1 MAVIKMKVTYQDGRE
16 VEVIASPR
24 AQVMTEE
31 RTAGSENRW
40 LLRHYYLAWASLH
53 KAGKEPADFETFLD
67 QIADAETV
75 DEVDKADEPDPTQP
89 AQPGDTSSD

>member
-1 MAVIKMKVTYQDGRE
+1 MAVIKMKVTYNDGRE
-16 VEVIASPR
+16 VEVIATPR

-31 RTAGSENRW
+31 RTAGTEDRW

-67 QIADAETV
+67 LIADAETV
-75 DEVDKADEPDPTQP
+75 EKAEEPGPTQP

>member
-1 MAVIKMKVTYQDGRE
+1 MAVIKMKVTYNDGRE

-31 RTAGSENRW
+31 RTAGADDRW

-67 QIADAETV
+67 LIADAETV
-75 DEVDKADEPDPTQP
+75 DPDKAEEPDPTQL
-89 AQPGDTSSD
+89 AQPGATSSD

>member
-1 MAVIKMKVTYQDGRE
+1 MAVIKMKVTYNDGRE
-16 VEVIASPR
+16 VEVIATPR

-31 RTAGSENRW
+31 RTAGTEDRW

-67 QIADAETV
+67 LIADAETV
-75 DEVDKADEPDPTQP
+75 EKAAEPDPTQP

>member
-1 MAVIKMKVTYQDGRE
+1 MAVIKMKVTYNDGRE
-16 VEVIASPR
+16 VEVIATPR

-31 RTAGSENRW
+31 RTAGTEDRW

-53 KAGKEPADFETFLD
+53 KAGKEAADFETWLD

-75 DEVDKADEPDPTQP
+75 EKPEPDPTQP
-89 AQPGDTSSD
+89 DLSGDTSSGSAS